1 MLRAAGEF
9 LRAFVKWLAVAAVT
23 GAAGGL
29 IGSAFYLAVAG
40 ATGLREA
47 HGWLLWLL
55 PIAGAAIALMYRA
68 LRLDGLGT
76 DTVIDAIHEGRAIKP
91 IRISI
96 RSSSPPRRSRICAA
110 AARAAR
116 GAALQIGGAWART

>member
-76 DTVIDAIHEGRAIKP
+76 DTVFPNCHKV
-91 IRISI
+91 
-96 RSSSPPRRSRICAA
+96 PPSK
-110 AARAAR
+110 
-116 GAALQIGGAWART
+116 TSF